1 MRTAVLFPGQGSQ
14 TFDMRDTVARFRPDL
29 YELALDEVGNELF
42 ERAAERTEFAQPA
55 IYCASLAGWSRFG
68 GERPYAMAGHSLGE
82 FAALAAAGA
91 IDEATGL
98 RLVALRGRLMQRMA
112 ERGQEGGMLALGT
125 HLDEAGELA
134 ERFDLTVANDN
145 SPEQVV
151 LSGPS
156 DALDRAAEQARAE
169 GTRTRRLSIPGA
181 FHTPAMNPA
190 AAKLRAALERVA
202 FKRPQVPVFSGV
214 TGALFDD
221 FRRRLAQAVI
231 RPVQWRE
238 TLLSLDRWGVE
249 RFVEVGPG
257 SVLTGLVRKTLDDAQ
272 AETLDRSQG
281 HTGAPSQ
288 LRTPPETRA
297 RATSPR

>member
-1 MRTAVLFPGQGSQ
+1 MRTAFLFPGQGSQ
-14 TFDMRDTVARFRPDL
+14 TSDMRDTVARLRPDL

-42 ERAAERTEFAQPA
+42 ERADEKTEFAQPA
-55 IYCASLAGWSRFG
+55 IYCASLAGWSDYE

-112 ERGQEGGMLALGT
+112 ERGPEGGMLALRT

-134 ERFDLTVANDN
+134 GRFDLTVANDN

-151 LSGPS
+151 LSGPT
-156 DALDRAAEQARAE
+156 DALDRAAEQAGAE
-169 GTRTRRLSIPGA
+169 GTRARRLAVAGA
-181 FHTPAMNPA
+181 FHTPAMDPA
-190 AAKLRAALERVA
+190 AAKFRAALERIA

-214 TGALFDD
+214 TAALFDD
-221 FRRRLAQAVI
+221 FRRRLAQAII

-257 SVLTGLVRKTLDDAQ
+257 KVLSGLVRKTLDDAQ
-272 AETLDRSQG
+272 AETLDR
-281 HTGAPSQ
+281 GAPSP
-288 LRTPPETRA
+288 LRTPPETGA
-297 RATSPR
+297 LAPLPR

>member
-14 TFDMRDTVARFRPDL
+14 TSDMRDTVARLRPDV

-42 ERAAERTEFAQPA
+42 ERSDEKTEFAQPA
-55 IYCASLAGWSRFG
+55 IYCASLAGWSRYK

-91 IDEATGL
+91 VDEATGL
-98 RLVALRGRLMQRMA
+98 RLVALRGRLMQRVA
-112 ERGQEGGMLALGT
+112 ERRGSEGGMLAVRT
-125 HLDEAGELA
+125 HLGDADELA

-156 DALDRAAEQARAE
+156 DALNRAAEQARAE
-169 GTRTRRLSIPGA
+169 GTRARRLHISGA

-190 AAKLRAALERVA
+190 AAKFRAALERVD
-202 FKRPQVPVFSGV
+202 FKRPRVPVFSGV
-214 TGALFDD
+214 TAALFDD
-221 FRRRLAQAVI
+221 FRRRLSQAII

-238 TLLSLDRWGVE
+238 TLLSLDGWGVE

-257 SVLTGLVRKTLDDAQ
+257 RVLTGLVRRTLDAAQ
-272 AETLDRSQG
+272 AETLDRPSSLNSPSG
-281 HTGAPSQ
+281 TRSLAPS
-288 LRTPPETRA
+288 
-297 RATSPR
+297 PR